1 MDSSLPR
8 DEIEKKAKLQ
18 AENPRYVEDLAS
30 GLSVM
35 DKNRIIQRANII
47 RRQSEAVNRLTTR
60 SGGKKRLTRKGR
72 KAKKGKGTKKARKTK
87 RTKRKTQSKR
97 KGPKKARKTMR
108 RRR

>member
-1 MDSSLPR
+1 MDSRLSR

-47 RRQSEAVNRLTTR
+47 RRQSEAVNRLTTS

-72 KAKKGKGTKKARKTK
+72 KAKKGKGTKKARKA
-87 RTKRKTQSKR
+87 RKTSSKR